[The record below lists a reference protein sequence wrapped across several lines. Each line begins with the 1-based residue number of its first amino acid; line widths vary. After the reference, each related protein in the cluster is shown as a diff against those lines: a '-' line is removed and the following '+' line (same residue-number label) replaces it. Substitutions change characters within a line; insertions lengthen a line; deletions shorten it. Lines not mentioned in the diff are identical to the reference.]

1 MLRLRVKE
9 VAREKGMSMH
19 RLSLQA
25 QLSYHVIREIFIDPY
40 KPVSSDTINRVA
52 EALGVPVTAII
63 EDVPKEQAEEERRR
77 LRSSASGS
85 ESSSD

>member
-25 QLSYHVIREIFIDPY
+25 QLSYHVVREIFIDPY
-40 KPVSSDTINRVA
+40 KPVSSDTINKIA
-52 EALGVPVTAII
+52 EALGVPVTDII
-63 EDVPKEQAEEERRR
+63 EDVPKWQAEEERRR
-77 LRSSASGS
+77 LKSQPEDS
-85 ESSSD
+85 